1 MEAPETTKTSSTRVG
16 IIVAFLGAIFGVI
29 LWLLFSFV
37 EWDFS
42 MSAVTI
48 RLILVLSVLC
58 GVIAKFLTLYDELTK
73 PK

>member
-1 MEAPETTKTSSTRVG
+1 MKTTKTSSTKVG
-16 IIVAFLGAIFGVI
+16 IIAAFLCAIFGVI

-58 GVIAKFLTLYDELTK
+58 GVLAKFLTFLDELKT